1 MSTERLVYILSDLH
15 VGGAYAADPSTGE
28 RGFRLC
34 TNVPKLADFVAAVD
48 ARGRA
53 GEDVELLING
63 DCSGRRS
70 ASQGKTRG
78 G

>member
-34 TNVPKLADFVAAVD
+34 TNVPKLADFVAGLSRGA
-48 ARGRA
+48 ARGRT
-53 GEDVELLING
+53 
-63 DCSGRRS
+63 SS
-70 ASQGKTRG
+70 S
-78 G
+78 